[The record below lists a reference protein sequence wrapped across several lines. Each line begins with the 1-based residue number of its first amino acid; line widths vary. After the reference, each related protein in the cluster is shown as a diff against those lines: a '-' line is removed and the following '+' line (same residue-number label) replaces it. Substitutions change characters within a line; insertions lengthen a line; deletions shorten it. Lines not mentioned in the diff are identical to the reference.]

1 MMSRTGVKI
10 VAIVMAVLLAL
21 SGVAS
26 IVLSLAA

>member
-1 MMSRTGVKI
+1 MTKIGVRI
-10 VAIVMAVLLAL
+10 VAVVLAVLLAL